1 MPDNRSVAE
10 LNAIISNAL
19 KVIDIQRQQI
29 EAYVSS
35 IGIIGNQLLSLHAD
49 TKITKVAVSVL
60 LKDLA
65 NGDKEKLDRLLA
77 LSVAL
82 AEERVSRLRG
92 NIKDAI
98 LGSIDELIFLTETK
112 TETDN
117 HRN

>member
-1 MPDNRSVAE
+1 MPDNQSVAE

-60 LKDLA
+60 MKDLA

-77 LSVAL
+77 LSVART
-82 AEERVSRLRG
+82 EERVGELSD
-92 NIKDAI
+92 NIKNAI
-98 LGSIDELIFLTETK
+98 LCSIDELVFLTETQA
-112 TETDN
+112 
-117 HRN
+117 